1 MVPDVLDN
9 FMTLML
15 DLPPE
20 LERYLLQSSE
30 DRGITLEA
38 LTLQVLTSMMNGQNQ
53 SLIKSGTVCEV
64 WSPYEAFEAADT
76 MLKVLRE
83 TTAK

>member
-1 MVPDVLDN
+1 
-9 FMTLML
+9 MTLML

-20 LERYLLQSSE
+20 LEQYLLQSSE
-30 DRGITLEA
+30 ERGITLEA
-38 LTLQVLTSMMNGQNQ
+38 LTLQVLTSIMDSQKQ
-53 SLIKSGTVCEV
+53 SLIKPGSVCEV

-83 TTAK
+83 TTA